1 VIEIEE
7 ISNPTPWKEQ
17 TFKNILSSRT
27 LSFVII
33 SGQNVIGFCIASKV
47 ADECHLQNIS
57 VTASLRKQGIGK
69 YILDTLIKRCA
80 LYELQN
86 IILEV
91 RESNKGAQEF
101 YRKNNFNPIGKR
113 KDYYKLGE
121 QRESA
126 VLMSLILP

>member
-1 VIEIEE
+1 MIEIEE

-69 YILDTLIKRCA
+69 YILDSKRNERQCF
-80 LYELQN
+80 LEIELC
-86 IILEV
+86 
-91 RESNKGAQEF
+91 F
-101 YRKNNFNPIGKR
+101 YNFM
-113 KDYYKLGE
+113 LT
-121 QRESA
+121 A
-126 VLMSLILP
+126 